1 MKRIWKTA
9 PLEAALHNAIVQ
21 QGLDRGIREQRLFI
35 QWEEIVG
42 TAIARHS
49 KPVRLRNGLLWVQ
62 VTEAAWRQ
70 ELSLMRI
77 ELVAKINTAVGS
89 DLVKEIRL
97 R

>member
-9 PLEAALHNAIVQ
+9 PLEAALHNAIIQ
-21 QGLDRGIREQRLFI
+21 QGLDSGIREQRLFI

-42 TAIARHS
+42 AAIARHS
-49 KPVRLRNGLLWVQ
+49 KPVRLRNDLLWVQ

-77 ELVAKINTAVGS
+77 ELVAKINAALGE